1 MIELKDWMTAVGHRI
16 TDGCQYGWACYGP
29 HARVMD
35 SESLMSRNTCTV
47 VFDTVTQV
55 VYELNACDED
65 AGRVYRLIHPNY
77 RDAYHQEAQSRGV
90 DEYDIKCIDLETV
103 QDMLEKTTAIINN
116 RPYDE
121 RIVVPLEL
129 PDDVLLV
136 LFKMAHEQDITMNQL
151 VIQILLGAVEQ
162 G

>member
-1 MIELKDWMTAVGHRI
+1 
-16 TDGCQYGWACYGP
+16 
-29 HARVMD
+29 
-35 SESLMSRNTCTV
+35 
-47 VFDTVTQV
+47 
-55 VYELNACDED
+55 
-65 AGRVYRLIHPNY
+65 
-77 RDAYHQEAQSRGV
+77 
-90 DEYDIKCIDLETV
+90 
-103 QDMLEKTTAIINN
+103 MLEKTTAIINN